1 MAKMRLLPFLLALA
15 AAGQDLPNTIPL
27 SKLME
32 ELSQKPE
39 VRDEFF
45 RRLDLNPADGILGQE
60 HIRRLRQLVL
70 GKDWRKVDHF
80 PGFSVEALGRTV
92 KLAVVVMG
100 KPASGTLPPPPAG
113 TRKLGLPAAEPAI
126 NPADLSKDLGFGLVW
141 GEDPHPELGKWH
153 ANSTRLAEALNKLS
167 LGQGKF
173 TIVTASGKAATPEG
187 LIELLGKSGHTYEVR
202 DARYFANFGDLRY
215 RGQDV
220 FTGFWLDTELEVPG
234 ANRTLLVPVGHSQ
247 HELWVKGPINA
258 VVSIYFGIDG
268 KAEFRAVDTKDQGWV
283 MGNVAHKYE
292 GSQALEVIRS
302 AGAIVR
308 AYRTVHEKNPG
319 LPWGGYYRLG
329 VCNDVNAMI
338 EHHMR
343 GKTTLF
349 PLTVESKYFE
359 GLGEVEQWAKALPT
373 DGGGRRPEFDRIRG
387 SIPVARIEDL
397 PFPELRDDLLKVRQ
411 ARDKGERTSRR
422 SGAWIWVF
430 VLIAALAAAGWW
442 MRRRSRAS
450 V

>member
-1 MAKMRLLPFLLALA
+1 MRVLTFLLATALA
-15 AAGQDLPNTIPL
+15 GAQDLPNTIPL
-27 SKLME
+27 SKLMD
-32 ELSQKPE
+32 ELSQRPE
-39 VRDEFF
+39 VREEFF
-45 RRLDLNPADGILGQE
+45 RRLDLSPASGGILGQE
-60 HIRRLRQLVL
+60 QIRRLRELVL
-70 GKDWRKVDHF
+70 GKDWHKVDRF
-80 PGFSVEALGRTV
+80 PGISVDGLGRTV
-92 KLAVVVMG
+92 KLAVVAMG
-100 KPASGTLPPPPAG
+100 QQAPAALPPLPSGAE
-113 TRKLGLPAAEPAI
+113 KLGLPAAEPAI

-167 LGQGKF
+167 LGEGRF
-173 TIVTASGKAATPEG
+173 TIVTKSGNAATPEG
-187 LIELLGKSGHTYEVR
+187 LIELLGRSGHNYEVR

-220 FTGFWLDTELEVPG
+220 FTGFWLDTGLEVPG
-234 ANRTLLVPVGHSQ
+234 AGRTLLVPVGHSQ

-268 KAEFRAVDTKDQGWV
+268 KAEFRAVDTRDQGWV
-283 MGNVAHKYE
+283 LGNVARKYE
-292 GSQALEVIRS
+292 GAQALEVIRS

-343 GKTTLF
+343 GKTTLY

-359 GLGEVEQWAKALPT
+359 GLGEVEQWVKALPT
-373 DGGGRRPEFDRIRG
+373 DGGGRKPEFDRVRG

-397 PFPELRDDLLKVRQ
+397 PFPELRDDLLKVRE
-411 ARDKGERTSRR
+411 AWEKGELTSQR
-422 SGAWIWVF
+422 STAWIWVL
-430 VLIAALAAAGWW
+430 VLIAVLAAAGWW
-442 MRRRSRAS
+442 IRRRTRAS